1 MKVVLII
8 LGAVFGIV
16 LLFILAVIGH
26 IFWGYYR
33 IVCDRID
40 EYFYQREIEK
50 EQKEIYEFKKK
61 L

>member
-8 LGAVFGIV
+8 LGAMFGIV

-26 IFWGYYR
+26 IFWGYYQ

-40 EYFYQREIEK
+40 DYFENKKIEEIER
-50 EQKEIYEFKKK
+50 FKKK

>member
-1 MKVVLII
+1 MKVALII
-8 LGAVFGIV
+8 LGAMFGIV

-40 EYFYQREIEK
+40 DYFENKKIEEIAR
-50 EQKEIYEFKKK
+50 FKKK